1 MDYIIHLLIIV
12 SIYSSLSISLNLLV
26 GFTGILSVT
35 HAAFYGIGAYATAI
49 LMKSLGFSFLLSVG
63 LGMLITLGLAL
74 FVGFV
79 LSRVK
84 GDYYALGS
92 FGFNVIVYS
101 LLLNWETLTKGPLG
115 IFGIPRPEIAGFIFT
130 SNMSFLALTIFVCL
144 VLVGVAHYITQSS
157 FGRVL
162 RAIRDDEEILLS
174 FGYVPSH
181 YKLVIFSIAAL
192 MASLS
197 GSLYA
202 TYISFI
208 DPSSF
213 TLNESIFILTIIILG
228 GLASIRGS
236 VIGAVVLVLLPEVL
250 RFIGLPNEIAAQM
263 RVVIYGVALMYLMYA
278 RPSGLYGKYSP

>member
-49 LMKSLGFSFLLSVG
+49 LMKTLGYSFLASVG
-63 LGMLITLGLAL
+63 LGMLITLCFAL

-101 LLLNWETLTKGPLG
+101 ILLNWETLTKGPLG
-115 IFGIPRPEIAGFIFT
+115 IFGIPRPEIAGFTFT
-130 SNMSFLALTIFVCL
+130 SNISFLGLTIIICL
-144 VLVGVAHYITQSS
+144 LIVALSFYITRSS

-162 RAIRDDEEILLS
+162 RAIRDDEEVLLP
-174 FGYVPSH
+174 FGLASSR
-181 YKLVIFSIAAL
+181 YKLTIFSIAAL
-192 MASLS
+192 MASLC

-236 VIGAVVLVLLPEVL
+236 IIGAVVLVLLPEVL

-263 RVVIYGVALMYLMYA
+263 RVVIYGIALVYLMYA
-278 RPSGLYGKYSP
+278 RPSGIYGKYSP

>member
-1 MDYIIHLLIIV
+1 MDYIIHLLIIA
-12 SIYSSLSISLNLLV
+12 SIYSSLAISLNLLV

-49 LMKSLGFSFLLSVG
+49 LMKTLGFSFLASVG
-63 LGMLITLGLAL
+63 LGMLITLGSAL
-74 FVGFV
+74 FIGFV

-115 IFGIPRPEIAGFIFT
+115 IFGIARPEIAGFTFT
-130 SNMSFLALTIFVCL
+130 SNLSFLLLTIFVCTL
-144 VLVGVAHYITQSS
+144 IVAFSYYLTRSS

-162 RAIRDDEEILLS
+162 RAIRDDEEILLP
-174 FGYVPSH
+174 FGYVSARF
-181 YKLVIFSIAAL
+181 KLAIFAIAAV
-192 MASLS
+192 MASLC

-213 TLNESIFILTIIILG
+213 TLSESIFILTIIILG
-228 GLASIRGS
+228 GLASIRGA
-236 VIGAVVLVLLPEVL
+236 VIGAFILIMLPELL
-250 RFIGLPNEIAAQM
+250 RFIGLPNEVAAQL
-263 RVVIYGVALMYLMYA
+263 RVVIYGVALVYLMYA
-278 RPSGLYGKYSP
+278 RPSGIYGKYSP